1 MARKQ
6 HNTKSVNSN
15 KKNNSNNH
23 DKNKQNISQIMSK
36 KLNTKTHFKIY
47 ELIIFAFII
56 LVISVFSTLLMISF
70 VFDGNSG
77 NVLSNASKKELDE
90 FNEVYGIIKSSYYK
104 NVDEK
109 KLTDGAINGMLES
122 LGDPHTSYLNKSETD
137 NFNEVMNGSYEGI
150 GVEISVDNAG
160 NIFVFSVFKNS
171 PAYEV
176 GMKFNDIITEVNG
189 KTTKGLTTTD
199 VVALIKD
206 KNKPV
211 ASIKVNRNG
220 NEFSFDV
227 KKRIVIIESVES
239 EIYNKNGKKVGYLL
253 INNFA
258 NNTYEQFKSKLEEL
272 EKQKISGLII
282 DVRGNSGGYLHSVT
296 SMLDL
301 FLKDGTI
308 IYQIADKNST
318 TKYAAQTSEFRNYPI
333 AVLVNKGSASAS
345 EILAIGL
352 KESYGAHVVGTS
364 TYGKGTVQ
372 TTKDLSSGGMI
383 KYTIQKWLSPNG
395 NWIND
400 VGVEP
405 TDVVELSK
413 DYETSP
419 VAENDNQLMKAL
431 EIISKK

>member
-6 HNTKSVNSN
+6 NN
-15 KKNNSNNH
+15 KKNVNYNKKDYNSSHN
-23 DKNKQNISQIMSK
+23 KNKQDLKQTINK

-56 LVISVFSTLLMISF
+56 LVISVFLTLLIINFISDESNNN
-70 VFDGNSG
+70 VFN
-77 NVLSNASKKELDE
+77 NVSKKELDE
-90 FNEVYGIIKSSYYK
+90 FKEVYSIIKSSYYK
-104 NVDEK
+104 DVDEK
-109 KLTDGAINGMLES
+109 KITDGAINGMLEA
-122 LGDPHTSYLNKSETD
+122 LEDPHTSYFNKAETD

-150 GVEISVDNAG
+150 GVEISIDNAG

-189 KTTKGLTTTD
+189 KSTKGLTTTD

-206 KNKPV
+206 KDKPV
-211 ASIKVNRNG
+211 ANIKVNRNG
-220 NEFSFDV
+220 NEISFDV

-239 EIYNKNGKKVGYLL
+239 DLYNKNGKKVGYLL

-258 NNTYEQFKSKLEEL
+258 NNTYEQFKQKLEEL
-272 EKQKISGLII
+272 EKEKISGLVI

-308 IYQIADKNST
+308 IYQIADKNNT
-318 TKYAAQTSEFRNYPI
+318 IKYTAQTNESRNYPI
-333 AVLVNKGSASAS
+333 AVLINKGSASAS

-352 KESYGAHVVGTS
+352 KESYNAHVVGTS
-364 TYGKGTVQ
+364 SYGKGTVQ

-400 VGVEP
+400 VGVKP
-405 TDVVELSK
+405 TDIVELSK
-413 DYETSP
+413 EYEMNP
-419 VAENDNQLMKAL
+419 VNENDNQLMKAL
-431 EIISKK
+431 EIVSKK

>member
-6 HNTKSVNSN
+6 NN
-15 KKNNSNNH
+15 KKNVNYIKKDYNISHNR
-23 DKNKQNISQIMSK
+23 NKQDLKQTINK
-36 KLNTKTHFKIY
+36 KLNTKTQFKIY

-56 LVISVFSTLLMISF
+56 LVISVFLTLLIINFIADESNNN
-70 VFDGNSG
+70 VFN
-77 NVLSNASKKELDE
+77 NVSKKELDE
-90 FNEVYGIIKSSYYK
+90 FKEVYSIIKSSYYK
-104 NVDEK
+104 DVDEK
-109 KLTDGAINGMLES
+109 KITDGAINGMLEA
-122 LGDPHTSYLNKSETD
+122 LEDPHTSYFNKAETD

-150 GVEISVDNAG
+150 GVEISIDNSG

-176 GMKFNDIITEVNG
+176 GMKFNDVITEVNG
-189 KTTKGLTTTD
+189 KSTKGLTTTD

-206 KNKPV
+206 KDKPV
-211 ASIKVNRNG
+211 ANIKVNRNG
-220 NEFSFDV
+220 NEISFDV

-239 EIYNKNGKKVGYLL
+239 DLYNKNGKKVGYLL

-258 NNTYEQFKSKLEEL
+258 NNTYEQFKQKLEEL
-272 EKQKISGLII
+272 EKEKISGLVI

-308 IYQIADKNST
+308 IYQIADKNNT
-318 TKYAAQTSEFRNYPI
+318 IKYTAQTNESRNYPI
-333 AVLVNKGSASAS
+333 AVLINKGSASAS

-352 KESYGAHVVGTS
+352 KESYNAHVVGTS
-364 TYGKGTVQ
+364 SYGKGTVQ

-400 VGVEP
+400 VGVKP
-405 TDVVELSK
+405 TDIVELSK
-413 DYETSP
+413 EYEMNP
-419 VAENDNQLMKAL
+419 VNENDNQLMKAL
-431 EIISKK
+431 EIVSKK